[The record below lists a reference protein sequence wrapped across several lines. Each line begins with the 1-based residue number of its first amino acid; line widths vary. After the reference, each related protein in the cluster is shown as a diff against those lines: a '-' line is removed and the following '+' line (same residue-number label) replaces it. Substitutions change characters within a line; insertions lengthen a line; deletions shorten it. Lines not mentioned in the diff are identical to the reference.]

1 MHNTRYVVLFVTM
14 LTVVVALVLSSMA
27 VGLKPIH
34 ERNEAI
40 YNKKAILSALENYL
54 DAKPSDMDD
63 AQVQQIFDEQIEQV
77 VIDMDG
83 EVVGDMLAEDV
94 ELAKEE
100 KKPLSEQ
107 KLPLYIYNSPKG
119 KVYVTSVRGSGLWD
133 KIWGN
138 IALESDFSTIA
149 GATFDHAGETP
160 GLGAEI
166 KDNPSFAAQFK
177 GKKIYNQAGDYTSVQ
192 VVKGRAK
199 DPMHEVDGISGAT
212 VTCVG
217 VGEMLE
223 RGLEYYESYFE
234 KIK

>member
-1 MHNTRYVVLFVTM
+1 MFVTI
-14 LTVVVALVLSSMA
+14 LTVVVALALSSMA

-40 YNKKAILSALENYL
+40 YNKKAILSALDNYL
-54 DAKPSDMDD
+54 TTKPGDMDD
-63 AQVQQIFDEQIEQV
+63 SEVQRIFDEQIEQV

-83 EVVGDMLAEDV
+83 EVVEGVLAEDV

-100 KKPLSEQ
+100 KKPLAEQ
-107 KLPLYIYNSPKG
+107 RLPLYIYNSPKG
-119 KVYVTSVRGSGLWD
+119 KIYVTSVRGSGLWD

-138 IALESDFSTIA
+138 IALESDFTTIA

-177 GKKIYNQAGDYTSVQ
+177 GKKIYNDSGDYTSVA
-192 VVKGRAK
+192 VVKGNAK
-199 DPMHEVDGISGAT
+199 DTPYQVDGISGAT

-223 RGLEYYESYFE
+223 RGLAYYEPYFE